1 MAKQETKTESQYL
14 TNDELNFIKEG
25 TTEFTKIKIA
35 IGDIEIRKQSLLKD
49 AESIIGAFAQNE
61 KMLIE
66 KYGENAVINTNTG
79 EVTQKEK

>member
-1 MAKQETKTESQYL
+1 MAKESKSQFL

-35 IGDIEIRKQSLLKD
+35 IGEIELRKQSLLKD
-49 AESIIGAFAQNE
+49 AEAIISAFTQNE

-79 EVTQKEK
+79 EVTQKES

>member
-1 MAKQETKTESQYL
+1 MAKQESKSQFL

-35 IGDIEIRKQSLLKD
+35 IGELEIRKQGLLKD
-49 AESIIGAFAQNE
+49 AENIIAAFTQNE

>member
-1 MAKQETKTESQYL
+1 MAKESKSQFL

-25 TTEFTKIKIA
+25 TAEFTKLKIA
-35 IGDIEIRKQSLLKD
+35 LGELEIRKSSILKD
-49 AESIIGAFAQNE
+49 VDSIIAAFTQNE

>member
-1 MAKQETKTESQYL
+1 MAKQESKSQFL

-35 IGDIEIRKQSLLKD
+35 IGEVELRKQALLKD
-49 AESIIGAFAQNE
+49 AENIIAAFTQNE

>member
-1 MAKQETKTESQYL
+1 MAKQETKSQFL

-25 TTEFTKIKIA
+25 TAEFTKLKIA
-35 IGDIEIRKQSLLKD
+35 LGELEIRKSSILKD
-49 AESIIGAFAQNE
+49 VDSIIAAFTQNE

>member
-1 MAKQETKTESQYL
+1 MAKKEEQKFL

-25 TTEFTKIKIA
+25 TAEFTKLKITL
-35 IGDIEIRKQSLLKD
+35 GDLELRKSAVLKD
-49 AESIIGAFAQNE
+49 VESIMNAFAQNE

-79 EVTQKEK
+79 EVTQKQA

>member
-1 MAKQETKTESQYL
+1 MAKKEQKFL

-25 TTEFTKIKIA
+25 TAEFTKLKITLGDLELRKNAVIK
-35 IGDIEIRKQSLLKD
+35 DIE
-49 AESIIGAFAQNE
+49 SIMNAFAQNE

-79 EVTQKEK
+79 EVTEKEK

>member
-1 MAKQETKTESQYL
+1 MAKQESKSQFL

-35 IGDIEIRKQSLLKD
+35 IGEVEIRKQSLLKD
-49 AESIIGAFAQNE
+49 AEAIINAFAQNE

>member
-1 MAKQETKTESQYL
+1 MAKQESKSQFL

-35 IGDIEIRKQSLLKD
+35 IGELELRKQGLLKD
-49 AESIIGAFAQNE
+49 AENIIAAFTQNE

>member
-1 MAKQETKTESQYL
+1 MAKESKSQFL

-35 IGDIEIRKQSLLKD
+35 IGEIELRKQSLLKD
-49 AESIIGAFAQNE
+49 AEAIIGAFTQNE

-79 EVTQKEK
+79 EVTQKES